1 MYQQS
6 ANPNATNSELDAKKI
21 VKNVEL
27 TSLQRDELIEQYVEL
42 QVDNMDYKSLVEF
55 VTTELQYSLEKYSDI
70 ELREDIEEFND
81 GLYDELVDNV
91 TNQTSEVN

>member
-1 MYQQS
+1 MI
-6 ANPNATNSELDAKKI
+6 K
-21 VKNVEL
+21 L
-27 TSLQRDELIEQYVEL
+27 TSFQRAELIEQYVEL

>member
-1 MYQQS
+1 MI
-6 ANPNATNSELDAKKI
+6 K
-21 VKNVEL
+21 L
-27 TSLQRDELIEQYVEL
+27 TSFQRAELIEQYVEK

>member
-1 MYQQS
+1 M
-6 ANPNATNSELDAKKI
+6 KK
-21 VKNVEL
+21 L
-27 TSLQRDELIEQYVEL
+27 TSFQRAELIEQYVEK

>member
-1 MYQQS
+1 
-6 ANPNATNSELDAKKI
+6 
-21 VKNVEL
+21 
-27 TSLQRDELIEQYVEL
+27 
-42 QVDNMDYKSLVEF
+42 MDYKSLVEF

>member
-1 MYQQS
+1 M
-6 ANPNATNSELDAKKI
+6 KK
-21 VKNVEL
+21 L
-27 TSLQRDELIEQYVEL
+27 TSFQRAELIEQYVEL

>member
-1 MYQQS
+1 MI
-6 ANPNATNSELDAKKI
+6 K
-21 VKNVEL
+21 L
-27 TSLQRDELIEQYVEL
+27 TSFQRAELIEQYVEK
-42 QVDNMDYKSLVEF
+42 QVDNMDYGSLVEF

>member
-1 MYQQS
+1 MI
-6 ANPNATNSELDAKKI
+6 K
-21 VKNVEL
+21 L
-27 TSLQRDELIEQYVEL
+27 TSFQRAELIEQYVEL

-91 TNQTSEVN
+91 TNETVLDINNTGGKF

>member
-1 MYQQS
+1 M
-6 ANPNATNSELDAKKI
+6 TK
-21 VKNVEL
+21 L
-27 TSLQRDELIEQYVEL
+27 TSFQRAELIEQYVEL